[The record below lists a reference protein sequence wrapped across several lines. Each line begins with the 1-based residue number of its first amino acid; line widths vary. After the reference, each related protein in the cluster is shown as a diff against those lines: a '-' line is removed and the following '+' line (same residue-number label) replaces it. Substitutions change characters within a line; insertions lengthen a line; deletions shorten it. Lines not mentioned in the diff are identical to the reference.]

1 MKSLIYTRVSTTS
14 QKTERQL
21 NELLDLTKRDGVQVG
36 EIIREKISG
45 TKPLFSRSEGA
56 KIKDMISSGKINC
69 IYVHEI
75 SRLGRSVADV
85 AIELLIENKC
95 NLRVMDAG
103 LSLFDKFGEV
113 DISARMVINV
123 LVSLAQNE
131 RDLISK
137 RTKSGLRQAKANG
150 KVLGAK
156 TTDEA
161 VRVKKMMSD
170 GISVKEVL
178 KSTALSRSQVYKI
191 KAKLK

>member
-1 MKSLIYTRVSTTS
+1 
-14 QKTERQL
+14 
-21 NELLDLTKRDGVQVG
+21 
-36 EIIREKISG
+36 
-45 TKPLFSRSEGA
+45 
-56 KIKDMISSGKINC
+56 
-69 IYVHEI
+69 
-75 SRLGRSVADV
+75 
-85 AIELLIENKC
+85 
-95 NLRVMDAG
+95 MDAG